1 MLLVITIPEPV
12 PGEITLWEQL
22 LAAGA
27 DALLLRR
34 PGWTAARYAQALE
47 QTPPACYP
55 KIMVAGHWRLYHQ
68 FGLMGVHVNEQ
79 LRRQTTMPQLRRY
92 RRQGCCVST
101 GIHNVFTLP
110 LVRNEWDLLL
120 LSPVFDSI
128 SKPGYKGQQPPDLQL
143 PLHTGP
149 ARVLALGGV
158 HAGNAAKARQMGF
171 NGLALLGAIW
181 QTPAKAV
188 EQLQHI
194 KSIWNDPTL

>member
-1 MLLVITIPEPV
+1 MLLVITNPEPV
-12 PGEITLWEQL
+12 PGETTLWEQL

-34 PGWTAARYAQALE
+34 PGYTADACAQLLE
-47 QTPPACYP
+47 QTTPACYP
-55 KIMVAGHWRLYHQ
+55 KIMVAGHWDLYRR

-79 LRRQTTMPQLRRY
+79 QRLHTSRQQLLQY
-92 RRQGCCVST
+92 RRQGCRTST
-101 GIHNVFTLP
+101 GMHSVAALP
-110 LVRNEWDLLL
+110 LALHEWDILL

-128 SKPGYKGQQPPDLQL
+128 SKPGYKGQLAPDQPL
-143 PLHTGP
+143 PPHKGG

-158 HAGNAAKARQMGF
+158 HAGNAALAKKMGF
-171 NGLALLGAIW
+171 DGLALLGAIW

-188 EQLQHI
+188 EQLQYI